1 MTEYVVLISG
11 DEANWWKEMSEEEAK
26 AAYAEHGRFSEELER
41 RGHTITGGAELHQ
54 STKTRKIP
62 AGGGAV
68 TEGPFL
74 ETTEQ
79 VGGFYQVESDDLDDL
94 LDVCQ
99 ILAKLGDVVEVRP
112 CVQASERPA

>member
-11 DEANWWKEMSEEEAK
+11 DDARWWDQMTEEEAK
-26 AAYAEHGRFSEELER
+26 QGYAEHGRFSEELER
-41 RGHTITGGAELHQ
+41 RGHKIIGGAELHR
-54 STKTRKIP
+54 SSETRTIP

-68 TEGPFL
+68 TEGPYA
-74 ETTEQ
+74 ETAEQ

-99 ILAKLGDVVEVRP
+99 ILAKTGDVIEVRR
-112 CVQASERPA
+112 CVDASERPA